1 MTAPL
6 SAPSVRRRLAVVA
19 VCSAAAALTAGCTAH
34 MDMTISPTDTY
45 DVVMEMRDT
54 TGTVFTADTDCSA
67 YADPA
72 LVGEFRGAQVSARAI
87 GSVDDDAGVGCEVRV
102 TGVAVPGASQAT
114 QGAGLVVHD
123 GDLYVVDLTALA
135 SGLTGGGASG
145 AAGGEDEDGA
155 GGEDGASAGGAGPAG
170 NGASGAG
177 SGGAGAGSGATGS
190 LNGVVDA
197 RVTVSFPGA
206 VVDAG
211 GGRVSG
217 SSVTWT
223 DPDVLAAGVRA
234 TGYATSN
241 AGLSV
246 WDRFSAWIIGGVVA
260 VGIGVGAAAWRR
272 RRAPSGS
279 KDSSRSKSPS
289 GSKDRSGPKGS
300 PRSKSPSGSKG
311 RKKGKGRRNR

>member
-19 VCSAAAALTAGCTAH
+19 VCAAAAALTAGCTAH
-34 MDMTISPTDTY
+34 MDMTISPADTY

-87 GSVDDDAGVGCEVRV
+87 GSVDDDDGVGCEVRI
-102 TGVAVPGASQAT
+102 TGVAVPGASQT
-114 QGAGLVVHD
+114 PQDAGLVVRD
-123 GDLYVVDLTALA
+123 GDLYVVDLTSLA
-135 SGLTGGGASG
+135 AGLTGGGVPG
-145 AAGGEDEDGA
+145 AAGGADGA
-155 GGEDGASAGGAGPAG
+155 GADSAG
-170 NGASGAG
+170 NGADGAG
-177 SGGAGAGSGATGS
+177 AGDAGAGSGATGS

-197 RVTVSFPGA
+197 RVTISFPGA

-311 RKKGKGRRNR
+311 KKKGKGQRNR

>member
-1 MTAPL
+1 MTVPL
-6 SAPSVRRRLAVVA
+6 AAPSVRRRLAVVA
-19 VCSAAAALTAGCTAH
+19 ACSAAAALAAGCTAH
-34 MDMTISPTDTY
+34 MDMTISPADTY

-72 LVGEFRGAQVSARAI
+72 LVGEFRGAQVSSKVV
-87 GSVDDDAGVGCEVRV
+87 GSVDDAAGVGCEVRI
-102 TGVAVPGASQAT
+102 TGVAVPGASQT
-114 QGAGLVVHD
+114 PQDAGLVVRD
-123 GDLYVVDLTALA
+123 GDLYVVDLTSLA
-135 SGLTGGGASG
+135 AGLTGGGVPG
-145 AAGGEDEDGA
+145 AAGGEDGA
-155 GGEDGASAGGAGPAG
+155 GADSAG
-170 NGASGAG
+170 NGADGAG
-177 SGGAGAGSGATGS
+177 AGDAGAGSGATGS

-211 GGRVSG
+211 GGRASG

-279 KDSSRSKSPS
+279 KD
-289 GSKDRSGPKGS
+289 RSGPKGS

-311 RKKGKGRRNR
+311 KKKRKGRRNR

>member
-19 VCSAAAALTAGCTAH
+19 ACAAAAALTAGCTAH
-34 MDMTISPTDTY
+34 MDMTISPADTY

-87 GSVDDDAGVGCEVRV
+87 GSVDDDDGVGCEVRV
-102 TGVAVPGASQAT
+102 TGVAVPGATQAP

-135 SGLTGGGASG
+135 AGLTGGGAPG
-145 AAGGEDEDGA
+145 AAGGEDSA
-155 GGEDGASAGGAGPAG
+155 GGEDGA
-170 NGASGAG
+170 G
-177 SGGAGAGSGATGS
+177 SGGAGATGS

-279 KDSSRSKSPS
+279 KD
-289 GSKDRSGPKGS
+289 RSGPKGS

-311 RKKGKGRRNR
+311 KKKRKGRRNR

>member
-6 SAPSVRRRLAVVA
+6 AAPSVRRRLAVAA
-19 VCSAAAALTAGCTAH
+19 VCSAAAALAAGCTAH
-34 MDMTISPTDTY
+34 MDMTISPADTY

-87 GSVDDDAGVGCEVRV
+87 GSVDDDDGVGCEVRV
-102 TGVAVPGASQAT
+102 AGVAVPGASQT
-114 QGAGLVVHD
+114 PQDAGLVVRD
-123 GDLYVVDLTALA
+123 GDLYVVDLTSLA
-135 SGLTGGGASG
+135 AGLTGGGVPG
-145 AAGGEDEDGA
+145 AAGGEDGA
-155 GGEDGASAGGAGPAG
+155 GADSAG
-170 NGASGAG
+170 NGADGAG
-177 SGGAGAGSGATGS
+177 AGDAGAGSGATGS

-211 GGRVSG
+211 GGRASG

-260 VGIGVGAAAWRR
+260 AGIGMGIGVAARRR

-279 KDSSRSKSPS
+279 KGRSGSGNPPRSKSSSGSGASSRSK
-289 GSKDRSGPKGS
+289 GRSGPKG
-300 PRSKSPSGSKG
+300 KG
-311 RKKGKGRRNR
+311 RSRRNR

>member
-19 VCSAAAALTAGCTAH
+19 ACAAAAALTAGCTAH
-34 MDMTISPTDTY
+34 MDMTISPADTY

-102 TGVAVPGASQAT
+102 AGVAVPEASQAT
-114 QGAGLVVHD
+114 QGANLVVHD

-170 NGASGAG
+170 NGASGA
-177 SGGAGAGSGATGS
+177 SAGGAGAGSGATGS

-279 KDSSRSKSPS
+279 KD
-289 GSKDRSGPKGS
+289 RSGPKGS

-311 RKKGKGRRNR
+311 KKKGKGRRNR

>member
-6 SAPSVRRRLAVVA
+6 SAPSVRRRLAVAA
-19 VCSAAAALTAGCTAH
+19 VCSAAAALAAGCTAH
-34 MDMTISPTDTY
+34 MDMTISPADTY

-72 LVGEFRGAQVSARAI
+72 LVGEFRGAQVSSKVV
-87 GSVDDDAGVGCEVRV
+87 GSVDDAAGVGCEVRI
-102 TGVAVPGASQAT
+102 TGVAVPGASQT
-114 QGAGLVVHD
+114 PQDAGLVVRD
-123 GDLYVVDLTALA
+123 GDLYVVDLTSLA
-135 SGLTGGGASG
+135 AGLTGGGVPG
-145 AAGGEDEDGA
+145 AAGGEDGA
-155 GGEDGASAGGAGPAG
+155 GADSAG
-170 NGASGAG
+170 NGADGAG
-177 SGGAGAGSGATGS
+177 AGDAGAGSGATGS

-211 GGRVSG
+211 GGRASG

-241 AGLSV
+241 AGLSA

-260 VGIGVGAAAWRR
+260 AGIGMGIGVAARRR

-279 KDSSRSKSPS
+279 KGRSGSGNPPRSKSSSGSVASSRSK
-289 GSKDRSGPKGS
+289 GRSGPKG
-300 PRSKSPSGSKG
+300 KG
-311 RKKGKGRRNR
+311 RSRRNR

>member
-6 SAPSVRRRLAVVA
+6 SAPSVRRRLAVAA
-19 VCSAAAALTAGCTAH
+19 VCSAAAALAAGCTAH
-34 MDMTISPTDTY
+34 MDMTISPADTY

-87 GSVDDDAGVGCEVRV
+87 GSVDDDDGVGCEVRI
-102 TGVAVPGASQAT
+102 TGVAVPGASQT
-114 QGAGLVVHD
+114 PQDAGLVVRD
-123 GDLYVVDLTALA
+123 GDLYVVDLTSLA
-135 SGLTGGGASG
+135 AGLTGGGVPG
-145 AAGGEDEDGA
+145 AAGGEDGA
-155 GGEDGASAGGAGPAG
+155 GADSAG
-170 NGASGAG
+170 NGADGAG
-177 SGGAGAGSGATGS
+177 AGDAGAGSGATGS

-211 GGRVSG
+211 GGRASG

-260 VGIGVGAAAWRR
+260 AGIGMGIGVAARRR

-279 KDSSRSKSPS
+279 KGRSGSGNPPRSKSSSGSVASSRSK
-289 GSKDRSGPKGS
+289 GRSGPKG
-300 PRSKSPSGSKG
+300 KG
-311 RKKGKGRRNR
+311 RSRRNR

>member
-1 MTAPL
+1 MTVPL
-6 SAPSVRRRLAVVA
+6 AAPSARRRAAVVA
-19 VCSAAAALTAGCTAH
+19 ACAAAAALTAGCTAH
-34 MDMTISPTDTY
+34 MDMTISPADTY

-67 YADPA
+67 YANPE

-87 GSVDDDAGVGCEVRV
+87 GSVDDDDGVGCEVRV
-102 TGVAVPGASQAT
+102 AGVAVPGASQAP
-114 QGAGLVVHD
+114 QGASLVVHD

-135 SGLTGGGASG
+135 AGLTGRGAPGAAGGADDASAGPADPAGDGASG
-145 AAGGEDEDGA
+145 A
-155 GGEDGASAGGAGPAG
+155 PA
-170 NGASGAG
+170 
-177 SGGAGAGSGATGS
+177 GGAGAGSGATGS

-197 RVTVSFPGA
+197 RVTISFPGA

-246 WDRFSAWIIGGVVA
+246 WDRFSTWIIGGVVA

-272 RRAPSGS
+272 HRAPSGS
-279 KDSSRSKSPS
+279 KDRSDSRI
-289 GSKDRSGPKGS
+289 S

-311 RKKGKGRRNR
+311 KKKGKGRSRRNR

>member
-19 VCSAAAALTAGCTAH
+19 ACAAAAALTAGCTAH
-34 MDMTISPTDTY
+34 MDMTISPADTY

-87 GSVDDDAGVGCEVRV
+87 GSVDDDDGVGCEVRV
-102 TGVAVPGASQAT
+102 TGVAVPGATQAP

-135 SGLTGGGASG
+135 AGLTGGGAPG
-145 AAGGEDEDGA
+145 AAGGEDGA
-155 GGEDGASAGGAGPAG
+155 
-170 NGASGAG
+170 
-177 SGGAGAGSGATGS
+177 GGAGAGSGATGS

-289 GSKDRSGPKGS
+289 GSKGRSGPKGS

-311 RKKGKGRRNR
+311 KKKGKGQRNR

>member
-6 SAPSVRRRLAVVA
+6 SAPSARRRLAVAA
-19 VCSAAAALTAGCTAH
+19 VCSAAAALAAGCTAH
-34 MDMTISPTDTY
+34 MDMTISPADTY

-72 LVGEFRGAQVSARAI
+72 LVGEFRGAQVSSKVV
-87 GSVDDDAGVGCEVRV
+87 GSVDDDDGVGCEVRI
-102 TGVAVPGASQAT
+102 TGVAVPGASQT
-114 QGAGLVVHD
+114 PQDAGLVVRD
-123 GDLYVVDLTALA
+123 GDLYVVDLTSLA
-135 SGLTGGGASG
+135 AGLTGGGVPG
-145 AAGGEDEDGA
+145 AAGGENGAGADSTGNGADGA
-155 GGEDGASAGGAGPAG
+155 GAGD
-170 NGASGAG
+170 
-177 SGGAGAGSGATGS
+177 AGAGSGATGS

-211 GGRVSG
+211 GGRASG

-260 VGIGVGAAAWRR
+260 AGIGMGIGVAARRR
-272 RRAPSGS
+272 RRAPS
-279 KDSSRSKSPS
+279 R
-289 GSKDRSGPKGS
+289 SKDRSGSGNP
-300 PRSKSPSGSKG
+300 PRSKSSSGSGASSRSKG
-311 RKKGKGRRNR
+311 RSGPKGKGRSRRNR

>member
-19 VCSAAAALTAGCTAH
+19 ACAAAAALTAGCTAH
-34 MDMTISPTDTY
+34 MDMTISPADTY

-72 LVGEFRGAQVSARAI
+72 LVGEFRGAQVSSKVV
-87 GSVDDDAGVGCEVRV
+87 GSVDDDAGVGCEVRI
-102 TGVAVPGASQAT
+102 TGVAVPGASQT
-114 QGAGLVVHD
+114 PQDAGLVVRD
-123 GDLYVVDLTALA
+123 GDLYVVDLTSLA
-135 SGLTGGGASG
+135 AGLTGGGVPG
-145 AAGGEDEDGA
+145 AAGGEDGA
-155 GGEDGASAGGAGPAG
+155 GADSAG
-170 NGASGAG
+170 NGADGAG
-177 SGGAGAGSGATGS
+177 AGDAGAGSGATGS

-211 GGRVSG
+211 GGRASG

-289 GSKDRSGPKGS
+289 GSKGRSDPKGS

-311 RKKGKGRRNR
+311 KKKGKGQRNR

>member
-6 SAPSVRRRLAVVA
+6 AAPSVRRRLAVVA
-19 VCSAAAALTAGCTAH
+19 VCAAAAALTAGCTAH
-34 MDMTISPTDTY
+34 MDMTISPADTY

-87 GSVDDDAGVGCEVRV
+87 GSVDDDDGVGCEVRV
-102 TGVAVPGASQAT
+102 TGVAVPGAPQAP
-114 QGAGLVVHD
+114 QGAGLVVHE

-135 SGLTGGGASG
+135 AGLTGGGAPG
-145 AAGGEDEDGA
+145 AAGGEDGA
-155 GGEDGASAGGAGPAG
+155 GGASGATGGEDGAGSGGAGPAG

-279 KDSSRSKSPS
+279 KD
-289 GSKDRSGPKGS
+289 RSGPKGS

-311 RKKGKGRRNR
+311 KKKGKGRRNR

>member
-19 VCSAAAALTAGCTAH
+19 ACSAAAALTAGCTAH
-34 MDMTISPTDTY
+34 MDMTISPADTY

-67 YADPA
+67 YANPE

-102 TGVAVPGASQAT
+102 AGVAVPGATQAP

-135 SGLTGGGASG
+135 AGLTGGGAPG
-145 AAGGEDEDGA
+145 ATGGEDGA
-155 GGEDGASAGGAGPAG
+155 GG
-170 NGASGAG
+170 ASGAT
-177 SGGAGAGSGATGS
+177 GGEDGAGSGATGS

-279 KDSSRSKSPS
+279 KD
-289 GSKDRSGPKGS
+289 RSGPKGS

-311 RKKGKGRRNR
+311 KKKGKGRRNR

>member
-6 SAPSVRRRLAVVA
+6 SAPSVRRRLAVA
-19 VCSAAAALTAGCTAH
+19 AACSAAAALAAGCTAH
-34 MDMTISPTDTY
+34 MDMTISPADTY

-72 LVGEFRGAQVSARAI
+72 LVGEFRGAQVSSKVV
-87 GSVDDDAGVGCEVRV
+87 GSVDDAAGVGCEVRI
-102 TGVAVPGASQAT
+102 TGVAVPGVSQT
-114 QGAGLVVHD
+114 PQDAGLVVRD
-123 GDLYVVDLTALA
+123 GDLYVVDLTSLA
-135 SGLTGGGASG
+135 AGLTGGGVPG
-145 AAGGEDEDGA
+145 AAGGEDGA
-155 GGEDGASAGGAGPAG
+155 GADSAG
-170 NGASGAG
+170 NGADGAG
-177 SGGAGAGSGATGS
+177 AGDAGAGSGATGS

-211 GGRVSG
+211 GGRASG

-260 VGIGVGAAAWRR
+260 AGIGMGIGVAARRR
-272 RRAPSGS
+272 RRAPS
-279 KDSSRSKSPS
+279 R
-289 GSKDRSGPKGS
+289 SKDRSGSGNP
-300 PRSKSPSGSKG
+300 PRSKSSSGSGASSRSKG
-311 RKKGKGRRNR
+311 RSGPKGKGRSRRNR

>member
-6 SAPSVRRRLAVVA
+6 AAPSVRRRLAVVA
-19 VCSAAAALTAGCTAH
+19 VCAAAAALTAGCTAH
-34 MDMTISPTDTY
+34 MDMTISPADTY

-102 TGVAVPGASQAT
+102 TGVAVPGATQAP

-135 SGLTGGGASG
+135 AGLTGGGAPG
-145 AAGGEDEDGA
+145 AAGGEDGA
-155 GGEDGASAGGAGPAG
+155 GGASGATGGED
-170 NGASGAG
+170 GAG

>member
-34 MDMTISPTDTY
+34 MDMTISPADTY

-67 YADPA
+67 YANPE

-87 GSVDDDAGVGCEVRV
+87 GSVDDDDGVGCEVRV
-102 TGVAVPGASQAT
+102 AGVAVPGASQAP
-114 QGAGLVVHD
+114 QGASLVVHD

-135 SGLTGGGASG
+135 AGLTGRGAPGAAGGADDASAGPADPAGDGASG
-145 AAGGEDEDGA
+145 A
-155 GGEDGASAGGAGPAG
+155 PA
-170 NGASGAG
+170 
-177 SGGAGAGSGATGS
+177 GGAGAGSGATGS

-197 RVTVSFPGA
+197 RVTISFPGA

-241 AGLSV
+241 AGLNV
-246 WDRFSAWIIGGVVA
+246 WDRFSTWIIGGVVA

-272 RRAPSGS
+272 HRAPSGS

-289 GSKDRSGPKGS
+289 GSKGRSGPKGS

-311 RKKGKGRRNR
+311 KKGKGQRNR

>member
-6 SAPSVRRRLAVVA
+6 AAPSVRRRFAVVA
-19 VCSAAAALTAGCTAH
+19 VCAAAAALTAGCTAH
-34 MDMTISPTDTY
+34 MDMTISPADTY

-87 GSVDDDAGVGCEVRV
+87 GSVDDDGVGCEVRV
-102 TGVAVPGASQAT
+102 TGVAVPGASQAP

-135 SGLTGGGASG
+135 AGLTGGGAPG
-145 AAGGEDEDGA
+145 VA
-155 GGEDGASAGGAGPAG
+155 GGEDGAGGAS
-170 NGASGAG
+170 GATGGEDGAG

-311 RKKGKGRRNR
+311 KKKGKGRRNR

>member
-6 SAPSVRRRLAVVA
+6 AAPSVRRRLAVVA

-34 MDMTISPTDTY
+34 MDMTISPADTY

-87 GSVDDDAGVGCEVRV
+87 GSVDDDDGVGCEVRV
-102 TGVAVPGASQAT
+102 TGVAVPGATQAP

-135 SGLTGGGASG
+135 AGLTGGGAPG
-145 AAGGEDEDGA
+145 AAGGEDGA
-155 GGEDGASAGGAGPAG
+155 GGASGATGGED
-170 NGASGAG
+170 GAG

-289 GSKDRSGPKGS
+289 GSK
-300 PRSKSPSGSKG
+300 G

>member
-19 VCSAAAALTAGCTAH
+19 ACAAAAALTAGCTAH
-34 MDMTISPTDTY
+34 MDMTISPADTY

-87 GSVDDDAGVGCEVRV
+87 GSVDDDDGVGCEVRV
-102 TGVAVPGASQAT
+102 TGVAVPGATQAP

-135 SGLTGGGASG
+135 TGLTGGGAPG
-145 AAGGEDEDGA
+145 AA
-155 GGEDGASAGGAGPAG
+155 GGEDGASAGGAGPARD
-170 NGASGAG
+170 GASGAGSGGAGAG

>member
-1 MTAPL
+1 MTVPL
-6 SAPSVRRRLAVVA
+6 AAPSARRRAAVVA
-19 VCSAAAALTAGCTAH
+19 ACAAAAALTAGCTAH
-34 MDMTISPTDTY
+34 MDMTISPADTY

-67 YADPA
+67 YANPE

-87 GSVDDDAGVGCEVRV
+87 GSVDDDDGVGCEVRV
-102 TGVAVPGASQAT
+102 AGVAVPGASQAP
-114 QGAGLVVHD
+114 QGASLVVHD

-135 SGLTGGGASG
+135 AGLTGRGAPG
-145 AAGGEDEDGA
+145 AAGGTDD
-155 GGEDGASAGGAGPAG
+155 ASAGPADPAG
-170 NGASGAG
+170 DRASGAPA
-177 SGGAGAGSGATGS
+177 GGAGAGSGATGS

-197 RVTVSFPGA
+197 RVTISFPGA

-246 WDRFSAWIIGGVVA
+246 WDRFSTWIIGGVVA

-272 RRAPSGS
+272 HRAPSGS

-289 GSKDRSGPKGS
+289 GSKGRSDPKGS

-311 RKKGKGRRNR
+311 KKKGKGQRNR

>member
-6 SAPSVRRRLAVVA
+6 AAPSVRRRLAVVA
-19 VCSAAAALTAGCTAH
+19 ACAAAAALTAGCTAH
-34 MDMTISPTDTY
+34 MDMTISPADTY

-87 GSVDDDAGVGCEVRV
+87 GSVDDDDGVGCEVRV
-102 TGVAVPGASQAT
+102 TGVAVPGATQAP

-135 SGLTGGGASG
+135 AGLTGGGAPG
-145 AAGGEDEDGA
+145 AAGGEDSA
-155 GGEDGASAGGAGPAG
+155 GGEDGASAGGAGPARD
-170 NGASGAG
+170 GASGAG

>member
-1 MTAPL
+1 MTVPL
-6 SAPSVRRRLAVVA
+6 AAPSARRRAAVVA
-19 VCSAAAALTAGCTAH
+19 ACAAAAALTAGCTAH
-34 MDMTISPTDTY
+34 MDMTISPADTY

-54 TGTVFTADTDCSA
+54 TGTVFTADTDCSV
-67 YADPA
+67 YANPE

-87 GSVDDDAGVGCEVRV
+87 GSVDDDDGVGCEVRV
-102 TGVAVPGASQAT
+102 AGVAVPRASQAP
-114 QGAGLVVHD
+114 QGASLVVHD

-135 SGLTGGGASG
+135 AGLTGRGAPGAAGGADDASAGPADPAGDGASG
-145 AAGGEDEDGA
+145 A
-155 GGEDGASAGGAGPAG
+155 PA
-170 NGASGAG
+170 
-177 SGGAGAGSGATGS
+177 GGAGAGSGATGS

-197 RVTVSFPGA
+197 RVTISFPGA

-246 WDRFSAWIIGGVVA
+246 WDRFSTWIIGGVVA

-272 RRAPSGS
+272 HRAPSGS

-289 GSKDRSGPKGS
+289 GSKGQSGPKGS

-311 RKKGKGRRNR
+311 KKKGKGQRNR

>member
-6 SAPSVRRRLAVVA
+6 SAPSVRRRLAVAV
-19 VCSAAAALTAGCTAH
+19 VCSAAAALAAGCTAH
-34 MDMTISPTDTY
+34 MDMTISPADTY

-72 LVGEFRGAQVSARAI
+72 LVGEFRGAQVSSKVV
-87 GSVDDDAGVGCEVRV
+87 GSVDDAAGVGCEVRI
-102 TGVAVPGASQAT
+102 TGVAVPGASQT
-114 QGAGLVVHD
+114 PQDAGLVVRD
-123 GDLYVVDLTALA
+123 GDLYVVDLTSLA
-135 SGLTGGGASG
+135 AGLTGGGVPG
-145 AAGGEDEDGA
+145 AAGGEDGA
-155 GGEDGASAGGAGPAG
+155 GADSAG
-170 NGASGAG
+170 NGADGAG
-177 SGGAGAGSGATGS
+177 AGDAGAGSGATGS

-211 GGRVSG
+211 GGRASG

-260 VGIGVGAAAWRR
+260 AGIGMGIGVAARRR

-279 KDSSRSKSPS
+279 KGRSGSGNPPRSKSSSGSVASSRSK
-289 GSKDRSGPKGS
+289 GRSGPKG
-300 PRSKSPSGSKG
+300 KG
-311 RKKGKGRRNR
+311 RSRRNR

>member
-6 SAPSVRRRLAVVA
+6 AAPSVRRRLAVAV
-19 VCSAAAALTAGCTAH
+19 VCSAAAALAAGCTAH
-34 MDMTISPTDTY
+34 MDMTISPADTY

-72 LVGEFRGAQVSARAI
+72 LVGEFRGAQVSSKVV
-87 GSVDDDAGVGCEVRV
+87 GSVDDAAGVGCEVRI
-102 TGVAVPGASQAT
+102 TGVTVPGASQT
-114 QGAGLVVHD
+114 PQDAGLVVRD
-123 GDLYVVDLTALA
+123 GDLYVVDLTSLA
-135 SGLTGGGASG
+135 AGLTGGGVPG
-145 AAGGEDEDGA
+145 AAGGEDGA
-155 GGEDGASAGGAGPAG
+155 GADSAG
-170 NGASGAG
+170 NGADGAG
-177 SGGAGAGSGATGS
+177 AGDAGAGSGATGS

-211 GGRVSG
+211 GGRASG

-260 VGIGVGAAAWRR
+260 AGIGMGIGVAARRR

-279 KDSSRSKSPS
+279 KGRSGSGNPPRSKSSSGSVASSRSK
-289 GSKDRSGPKGS
+289 GRSGPKG
-300 PRSKSPSGSKG
+300 KG
-311 RKKGKGRRNR
+311 RSRRNR

>member
-6 SAPSVRRRLAVVA
+6 SAPSVRRRLAVAA
-19 VCSAAAALTAGCTAH
+19 VCSAAAALAAGCTAH
-34 MDMTISPTDTY
+34 MDMTISPADTY

-72 LVGEFRGAQVSARAI
+72 LVGEFRGAQVSSKVV
-87 GSVDDDAGVGCEVRV
+87 GSVDDAAGVGCEVRI
-102 TGVAVPGASQAT
+102 TGVAVPGASQT
-114 QGAGLVVHD
+114 PQDAGLVVRD
-123 GDLYVVDLTALA
+123 GDLYVVDLTSLA
-135 SGLTGGGASG
+135 AGLTGGGVPG
-145 AAGGEDEDGA
+145 AAGGEDGA
-155 GGEDGASAGGAGPAG
+155 GADSAG
-170 NGASGAG
+170 NGADGAG
-177 SGGAGAGSGATGS
+177 AGDAGAGSGATGS

-279 KDSSRSKSPS
+279 KD
-289 GSKDRSGPKGS
+289 RSGPKGS
-300 PRSKSPSGSKG
+300 PRSKSPSASKG
-311 RKKGKGRRNR
+311 KKKGKGRRNR

>member
-6 SAPSVRRRLAVVA
+6 SAPSVRRRLAVAA
-19 VCSAAAALTAGCTAH
+19 VCSAAAALAAGCTAH
-34 MDMTISPTDTY
+34 MDMTISPADTY

-72 LVGEFRGAQVSARAI
+72 LVGEFRGAQVSSKVV
-87 GSVDDDAGVGCEVRV
+87 GSVDDAAGVGCEVRI
-102 TGVAVPGASQAT
+102 TGVAVPGASQT
-114 QGAGLVVHD
+114 PQDAGLVVRD
-123 GDLYVVDLTALA
+123 GDLYVVDLTSLA
-135 SGLTGGGASG
+135 AGLTGGGVPGAASG
-145 AAGGEDEDGA
+145 EDGA
-155 GGEDGASAGGAGPAG
+155 GADSAG
-170 NGASGAG
+170 NGADGAG
-177 SGGAGAGSGATGS
+177 AGDAGAGSGATGS

-211 GGRVSG
+211 GGRASG

-260 VGIGVGAAAWRR
+260 AGIGMGIGVAARRR

-279 KDSSRSKSPS
+279 KGRSGSGNPPRSKSSSGSVASSRSK
-289 GSKDRSGPKGS
+289 GRSGPKG
-300 PRSKSPSGSKG
+300 KG
-311 RKKGKGRRNR
+311 RSRRNR

>member
-1 MTAPL
+1 MTVPL
-6 SAPSVRRRLAVVA
+6 AAPSARRRAAVVA
-19 VCSAAAALTAGCTAH
+19 ACAAAAALTAGCTAH
-34 MDMTISPTDTY
+34 MDMTISPADTY

-67 YADPA
+67 YANPE

-87 GSVDDDAGVGCEVRV
+87 GSVDDDDGVGCEVRV
-102 TGVAVPGASQAT
+102 AGVAVPGASQAP
-114 QGAGLVVHD
+114 QGASLVVHD

-135 SGLTGGGASG
+135 AGLTGRGAPGAAGGADDASAGPADPAGDGASG
-145 AAGGEDEDGA
+145 A
-155 GGEDGASAGGAGPAG
+155 PAG
-170 NGASGAG
+170 D
-177 SGGAGAGSGATGS
+177 AGAGSGATGS

-197 RVTVSFPGA
+197 RVTISFPGA

-246 WDRFSAWIIGGVVA
+246 WDRFSTWIIGGVVA

-272 RRAPSGS
+272 HRAPSGS

-289 GSKDRSGPKGS
+289 GSKGQSGPKGS

-311 RKKGKGRRNR
+311 KKKGKGQRNR

>member
-6 SAPSVRRRLAVVA
+6 SAPSVRRRLAVAA
-19 VCSAAAALTAGCTAH
+19 VCSAAAALAAGCTAH
-34 MDMTISPTDTY
+34 MDMTISPADTY

-72 LVGEFRGAQVSARAI
+72 LVGEFRGAQVSSKVV
-87 GSVDDDAGVGCEVRV
+87 GSVDDAAGVGCEVRI
-102 TGVAVPGASQAT
+102 TGVAVPGASQT
-114 QGAGLVVHD
+114 PQGAGLVVRD
-123 GDLYVVDLTALA
+123 GDLYVVDLTSLA
-135 SGLTGGGASG
+135 AGLTGGGVPGAASG
-145 AAGGEDEDGA
+145 EDGA
-155 GGEDGASAGGAGPAG
+155 GADSAG
-170 NGASGAG
+170 NGADGAG
-177 SGGAGAGSGATGS
+177 AGDAGAGSGATGS

-211 GGRVSG
+211 GGRASG

-223 DPDVLAAGVRA
+223 DPDVLAAGVHA

-260 VGIGVGAAAWRR
+260 AGIGMGIGVAARRR

-279 KDSSRSKSPS
+279 KDRSGSGNPPRSKSSSGSGASSRSK
-289 GSKDRSGPKGS
+289 GRSGPKG
-300 PRSKSPSGSKG
+300 KG
-311 RKKGKGRRNR
+311 RSRRSR

>member
-1 MTAPL
+1 MTVPL
-6 SAPSVRRRLAVVA
+6 AAPSVRRRLAVVA
-19 VCSAAAALTAGCTAH
+19 ACAAAAALTAGCTAH
-34 MDMTISPTDTY
+34 MDMTISPADTY

-72 LVGEFRGAQVSARAI
+72 LVGEFRGAQVSSKVV
-87 GSVDDDAGVGCEVRV
+87 GSVDDAAGVGCEVRI
-102 TGVAVPGASQAT
+102 TGVAVPGASQT
-114 QGAGLVVHD
+114 PQDAGLVVRD
-123 GDLYVVDLTALA
+123 GDLYVVDLTSLA
-135 SGLTGGGASG
+135 AGLTGGGVPG
-145 AAGGEDEDGA
+145 AAGGEDGA
-155 GGEDGASAGGAGPAG
+155 GADSAG
-170 NGASGAG
+170 NGADGAG
-177 SGGAGAGSGATGS
+177 AGDAGAGSGATGS

-211 GGRVSG
+211 GGRASG

-279 KDSSRSKSPS
+279 KD
-289 GSKDRSGPKGS
+289 RSGPKGS

-311 RKKGKGRRNR
+311 KKKRKGRRNR

>member
-19 VCSAAAALTAGCTAH
+19 ACAAAAALTAGCTAH
-34 MDMTISPTDTY
+34 MDMTISPADTY

-87 GSVDDDAGVGCEVRV
+87 GSVDDDDGVGCEVRV
-102 TGVAVPGASQAT
+102 TGVAVPGATQAT

-135 SGLTGGGASG
+135 AGLTGGGAPG
-145 AAGGEDEDGA
+145 AAGGEDGA
-155 GGEDGASAGGAGPAG
+155 GADSAG
-170 NGASGAG
+170 NGADGAG
-177 SGGAGAGSGATGS
+177 AGDAGAGSGATGS

-211 GGRVSG
+211 GGRASG

-260 VGIGVGAAAWRR
+260 AGIGMGIGVAARRR

-279 KDSSRSKSPS
+279 KGRSGSGNPPRSKSSSGSVASSRSK
-289 GSKDRSGPKGS
+289 GRSGPKG
-300 PRSKSPSGSKG
+300 KG
-311 RKKGKGRRNR
+311 RSRRNR

>member
-6 SAPSVRRRLAVVA
+6 SAPSVRRRLAVAA
-19 VCSAAAALTAGCTAH
+19 VCSAAAALAAGCTAH
-34 MDMTISPTDTY
+34 MDMTISPADTY

-72 LVGEFRGAQVSARAI
+72 LVGEFRGAQVSSKVV
-87 GSVDDDAGVGCEVRV
+87 GSVDDAAGVGCEVRI
-102 TGVAVPGASQAT
+102 TGVAVPGASQT
-114 QGAGLVVHD
+114 PQDAGLVVRD
-123 GDLYVVDLTALA
+123 GDLYVVDLTSLA
-135 SGLTGGGASG
+135 AGLTGGGVPG
-145 AAGGEDEDGA
+145 AAGGEDGA
-155 GGEDGASAGGAGPAG
+155 GADSAG
-170 NGASGAG
+170 NGADGAG
-177 SGGAGAGSGATGS
+177 AGDAGAGSGATGS

-197 RVTVSFPGA
+197 RVTISFPGA

-241 AGLSV
+241 AGLNV
-246 WDRFSAWIIGGVVA
+246 WDRFSTWIIGGVVA

-272 RRAPSGS
+272 HRAPSDS

-289 GSKDRSGPKGS
+289 GSKGRSGPKGS
-300 PRSKSPSGSKG
+300 PRSKSPSGS
-311 RKKGKGRRNR
+311 

>member
-6 SAPSVRRRLAVVA
+6 SAHSVRRRLAVAA
-19 VCSAAAALTAGCTAH
+19 VCSAAAALAAGCTAH
-34 MDMTISPTDTY
+34 MDMTISPADTY

-72 LVGEFRGAQVSARAI
+72 LVGEFRGAQVSSKVV
-87 GSVDDDAGVGCEVRV
+87 GSVDDAAGVGCEVRI
-102 TGVAVPGASQAT
+102 TGVAVPGASQT
-114 QGAGLVVHD
+114 PQDAGLVVRD
-123 GDLYVVDLTALA
+123 GDLYVVDLTSLA
-135 SGLTGGGASG
+135 AGLTGGGVPG
-145 AAGGEDEDGA
+145 AAGGEDGA
-155 GGEDGASAGGAGPAG
+155 GADSAG
-170 NGASGAG
+170 NGADGAG
-177 SGGAGAGSGATGS
+177 AGDAGAGSGATGS

-211 GGRVSG
+211 GGRASG

-241 AGLSV
+241 AGLSA

-260 VGIGVGAAAWRR
+260 AGIGMGIGVAARRR

-279 KDSSRSKSPS
+279 KGRSGSGNPPRSKSSSGSVASSRSK
-289 GSKDRSGPKGS
+289 GRSGPKG
-300 PRSKSPSGSKG
+300 KG
-311 RKKGKGRRNR
+311 RSRRNR

>member
-6 SAPSVRRRLAVVA
+6 AAHSVRRRLAVVA
-19 VCSAAAALTAGCTAH
+19 ACAAAAALTAGCTAH
-34 MDMTISPTDTY
+34 MDMTISSTDTY

-67 YADPA
+67 YANPE

-102 TGVAVPGASQAT
+102 AGVAVPGATQAP

-135 SGLTGGGASG
+135 AGLTGGGAPG
-145 AAGGEDEDGA
+145 ATGGEDGA
-155 GGEDGASAGGAGPAG
+155 GGASGATGGED
-170 NGASGAG
+170 GAG

-279 KDSSRSKSPS
+279 KD
-289 GSKDRSGPKGS
+289 RSGPKGS

-311 RKKGKGRRNR
+311 KKKGKGRRNR

>member
-6 SAPSVRRRLAVVA
+6 SAPSARRRLAVAA
-19 VCSAAAALTAGCTAH
+19 VCSAAAALAAGCTAH
-34 MDMTISPTDTY
+34 MDMTISPADTY

-72 LVGEFRGAQVSARAI
+72 LVGEFRGAQVSSKVV
-87 GSVDDDAGVGCEVRV
+87 GSVDDDDGVGCEVRI
-102 TGVAVPGASQAT
+102 TGVAVPGASQT
-114 QGAGLVVHD
+114 PQDAGLVVRD
-123 GDLYVVDLTALA
+123 GDLYVVDLTSLA
-135 SGLTGGGASG
+135 AGLTGGGVPG
-145 AAGGEDEDGA
+145 AAGGENGAGADSTGNGADGA
-155 GGEDGASAGGAGPAG
+155 GAGD
-170 NGASGAG
+170 
-177 SGGAGAGSGATGS
+177 AGAGSGATGS

-260 VGIGVGAAAWRR
+260 AGIGMGIGVAARRR
-272 RRAPSGS
+272 RRAPS
-279 KDSSRSKSPS
+279 R
-289 GSKDRSGPKGS
+289 SKDRSGSGNP
-300 PRSKSPSGSKG
+300 PRSKSSSGSGASSRSKG
-311 RKKGKGRRNR
+311 RSGPKGKGRSRRNR

>member
-1 MTAPL
+1 MTVPL
-6 SAPSVRRRLAVVA
+6 AAPSARRRAAVVA
-19 VCSAAAALTAGCTAH
+19 ACAAAAALTAGCTAH
-34 MDMTISPTDTY
+34 MDMTISPADTY

-67 YADPA
+67 YANPE

-87 GSVDDDAGVGCEVRV
+87 GSVDDDDGVGCEVRV
-102 TGVAVPGASQAT
+102 AGVAVPGASQAP
-114 QGAGLVVHD
+114 QGASLVVHD

-135 SGLTGGGASG
+135 AGLTGRGAPG
-145 AAGGEDEDGA
+145 AAGGADD
-155 GGEDGASAGGAGPAG
+155 ASAGPADPAG
-170 NGASGAG
+170 DGASGAG

-272 RRAPSGS
+272 HRAPSGS

-289 GSKDRSGPKGS
+289 GSKGRCGPKGS
-300 PRSKSPSGSKG
+300 PRSKSPSAAKG
-311 RKKGKGRRNR
+311 KKKGKGRRNR